1 MKNINFTIILFLL
14 SAPVFSQDEELD
26 LDAMWDNTVCN
37 EIEDVADAGYE
48 VEKVTAVAGVR
59 GAEAEDEALHHLYY
73 RQSMKGPSKVELNK
87 ALGKL
92 LNTLSSLKEK
102 NPEHTKIPEV
112 THYVIQIYK
121 KLEQGDK
128 AKGFEKELLA
138 ISPES
143 KWAKFYK

>member
-1 MKNINFTIILFLL
+1 MKNINYIITLLLL
-14 SAPVFSQDEELD
+14 SAPVLSQDEELD
-26 LDAMWDNTVCN
+26 LDAMWDNTVWN

-92 LNTLSSLKEK
+92 LITLSSLKEK
-102 NPEHTKIPEV
+102 SPEHAKIP
-112 THYVIQIYK
+112 
-121 KLEQGDK
+121 
-128 AKGFEKELLA
+128 
-138 ISPES
+138 
-143 KWAKFYK
+143 

>member
-1 MKNINFTIILFLL
+1 MNKKLLLLPLLFGL
-14 SAPVFSQDEELD
+14 AWSQDDDELD
-26 LDAMWDNTVCN
+26 LDAMWDNTVWN
-37 EIEDVADAGYE
+37 DIESVADAGYE

-92 LNTLSSLKEK
+92 LNTLTALREK
-102 NPEHTKIPEV
+102 NPDHAKIPEV

-121 KLEQGDK
+121 KLEDNSK
-128 AKGFEKELLA
+128 AVEYEKELLA
-138 ISPES
+138 KTPES
-143 KWAKFYK
+143 KRAKFYK